1 MPGGVSASSLAY
13 RASRPARTSRRRFLK
28 ASAVA
33 AALAAAR
40 PGRLLSAA
48 RSDRLLSAHARQ
60 DGRDGATTAARP
72 GRSGASRSQL
82 PLVDGERVNRIVA
95 DFRRFGGTPDGGT
108 TRLAYSD
115 EDLAAREYA
124 SDLMHGAGL
133 DVATDLA
140 GNLVGRLPGTDA
152 GLAGRPIVVGSHI
165 DTVPQG
171 GSFDGHVGSAAAI
184 ETALVLHDHG
194 LALRR
199 PLEVVVFQNEEG
211 GKTGSR
217 ALVGRVEPFELEI
230 ETASGFTIREGIA
243 RLGGDPNR
251 LAEARR
257 EPGSIAGFLEL
268 HIEQGAYLEAAG
280 TQIGVVEGIVG
291 IRRWNVVVTGAA
303 NHAGTTPMD
312 QRRDAL
318 VAAADFVRAVH
329 EVASGTEGRQVAT
342 VGRIEAEP
350 GAPNVVPGVARA
362 SLEIRDLSMAK
373 IDSVFAEIESQAT
386 SIAEARGVAFS
397 FDRFYESLAAPTD
410 ERFRRIVE
418 ASADALGYS
427 HARMPSGAGHDAQ
440 SMAELGPIGM
450 IFVPSKDGIS
460 HSPRE
465 HTEPED
471 VVRGANV
478 LLRSVLALDAEG

>member
-1 MPGGVSASSLAY
+1 MLTG
-13 RASRPARTSRRRFLK
+13 F
-28 ASAVA
+28 
-33 AALAAAR
+33 
-40 PGRLLSAA
+40 
-48 RSDRLLSAHARQ
+48 
-60 DGRDGATTAARP
+60 RD
-72 GRSGASRSQL
+72 
-82 PLVDGERVNRIVA
+82 
-95 DFRRFGGTPDGGT
+95 FGGTPDGGT

-115 EDLAAREYA
+115 EDMAGRAYAA
-124 SDLMHGAGL
+124 DLMRQAGL
-133 DVATDLA
+133 EVASDLA
-140 GNLVGRLPGTDA
+140 GNLVGRRPGTDSSA
-152 GLAGRPIVVGSHI
+152 GARPIVIGSHT

-171 GSFDGHVGSAAAI
+171 GSFDGHLGVAAAI

-217 ALVGRVEPFELEI
+217 ALVGRVEPFELDI

-243 RLGGDPNR
+243 RLGGNPDR

-268 HIEQGAYLEAAG
+268 HIEQGAYLEASG

-291 IRRWNVVVTGAA
+291 IRRWNVVVTGVA

-329 EVASGTEGRQVAT
+329 EVALTTAGRQVAT
-342 VGRIEAEP
+342 VGRIEAVP

-373 IDSVFAEIESQAT
+373 IDSVFAEIESRAA
-386 SIAEARGVAFS
+386 SIAEARDVDFA

-440 SMAELGPIGM
+440 SMAELGPVGM

-460 HSPRE
+460 HSPLE
-465 HTEPED
+465 HTDAED
-471 VVRGANV
+471 MVRGANV
-478 LLRSVLALDAEG
+478 LLRSVLGLDAMG

>member
-1 MPGGVSASSLAY
+1 MQTTCAT
-13 RASRPARTSRRRFLK
+13 RTSRRRFLK

-33 AALAAAR
+33 ATLVAAR
-40 PGRLLSAA
+40 P
-48 RSDRLLSAHARQ
+48 DRLLAADSRWEVRGGAR
-60 DGRDGATTAARP
+60 AAAGP
-72 GRSGASRSQL
+72 GRSGTSGDQL
-82 PLVDGERVNRIVA
+82 PLVDGERVNRILTG
-95 DFRRFGGTPDGGT
+95 FRDFGGTPDGGT

-115 EDLAAREYA
+115 EDIAGRAYA
-124 SDLMHGAGL
+124 AGL
-133 DVATDLA
+133 MRRAGLEVASDLA
-140 GNLVGRLPGTDA
+140 GNLVGRRPGTDSGA
-152 GLAGRPIVVGSHI
+152 GARPIVIGSHT

-171 GSFDGHVGSAAAI
+171 GSFDGHLGVAAAI

-217 ALVGRVEPFELEI
+217 ALVGRVEPFELDI
-230 ETASGFTIREGIA
+230 ETASGFTIREGVA
-243 RLGGDPNR
+243 RLGGNPDR
-251 LAEARR
+251 LADARR

-268 HIEQGAYLEAAG
+268 HIEQGAYLEASG

-329 EVASGTEGRQVAT
+329 EVALTTEGRQVAT
-342 VGRIEAEP
+342 VGRIKAVP

-373 IDSVFAEIESQAT
+373 IDSVFAEIESRAA
-386 SIAEARGVAFS
+386 SIAEAHGVDFA

-410 ERFRRIVE
+410 ERFRQIVE

-440 SMAELGPIGM
+440 SMAELGPVGM

-460 HSPRE
+460 HSPLE
-465 HTEPED
+465 HTDAED

-478 LLRSVLALDAEG
+478 LLRSVLALDAMG